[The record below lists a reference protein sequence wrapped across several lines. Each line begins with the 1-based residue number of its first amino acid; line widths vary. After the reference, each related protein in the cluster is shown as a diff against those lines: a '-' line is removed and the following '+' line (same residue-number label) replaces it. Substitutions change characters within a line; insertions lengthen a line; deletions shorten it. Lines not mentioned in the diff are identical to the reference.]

1 MTNKEK
7 AELLALMKEEETKD
21 EKSAMMPEISSI
33 TIHNV
38 IQADIKNKSMMIPIS
53 ILDRQEG
60 SIETKA
66 LLDTGAGGKFI
77 DQNFVL
83 LNQLQTQKLKKPITV
98 YNVDGTK
105 NKKGT
110 IT

>member
-21 EKSAMMPEISSI
+21 EKLAMTPEISSI

-38 IQADIKNKSMMIPIS
+38 IQADIKNKSMMIPIL
-53 ILDRQEG
+53 ILDRQERN
-60 SIETKA
+60 IETKA

-83 LNQLQTQKLKKPITV
+83 LNQL
-98 YNVDGTK
+98 
-105 NKKGT
+105 
-110 IT
+110 